1 MKEESEALLSLKRI
15 RKLNSEDKQALEALC
30 HEIRETLI
38 DAVSECGG
46 HLSSN
51 LGIVELTVG
60 LHIAF
65 DSPTDKLVFDVGHQG
80 YVHKLLTGRYPLFK
94 VLRQKGGLSGFLKR
108 SESEHD
114 AFQAGHSSTSISAA
128 LGMAYARDQ
137 AGLDYH
143 VVPIIGDGALTGGMA
158 FEALNHLGHCQK
170 KVIVILNDNDM
181 SISENVGG
189 LNKHLSKIRTNPH
202 YYKAK
207 LDVQHLIKRIPKLGG
222 AFVDAI
228 SRIKDGIKQVILP
241 SMLFEELGMTYIGPV
256 DGHNMKDILSAL
268 EMAKHVEG
276 PVIVHFIT
284 QKGRGYAPALNNPE
298 QFHGIGAFERS
309 SGLVKGKS
317 NSKGFSEVFGETL
330 SRLASNDPKIIAIS
344 AAMPTGTGLKSFVK
358 QFPDQFVDVGIAEQ
372 HAVTLAAGMAIQ
384 GLKPIFAVYSTFLQ
398 RAYDQVLHDVCIQ
411 NLPVVFAIDRAGLV
425 GNDGETHH
433 GVYDLAFLLHIPN
446 LTLIAPKDG
455 NDLRAAL
462 EFALDSPDGPVAIR
476 YPRGTAYSY
485 QESFQCTLEDEWDDQ
500 GSTVTLVAI
509 GTMHAKATEAIKIL
523 SIQGIKVNLW
533 SKKWLK
539 DSRHGENLDKLK
551 RSKQI
556 ITLEDHA
563 IIGGYGQLLSA
574 LCQKEGM
581 SIHFT
586 HLGIPDTFVGHGD
599 TEALFEELGLTP
611 MNIAKTIVE
620 VINET
625 KTR

>member
-1 MKEESEALLSLKRI
+1 MKEKSEALMSLKHI
-15 RKLNSEDKQALEALC
+15 RGLKSDDLKSFDLLC
-30 HEIRETLI
+30 HEIREVLI

-46 HLSSN
+46 HLASN
-51 LGIVELTVG
+51 LGIVELTVA

-65 DSPTDKLVFDVGHQG
+65 DSPKDKLIFDVGHQG

-94 VLRQKGGLSGFLKR
+94 VLRKKGGLSGFLKR
-108 SESEHD
+108 SESDHD

-158 FEALNHLGHCQK
+158 FEALNHLGHTQK

-189 LNKHLSKIRTNPH
+189 LNKHLSKIRTNPN

-207 LDVQHLIKRIPKLGG
+207 HGVQQVIKRIPKFGG
-222 AFVDAI
+222 PFVDAI
-228 SRIKDGIKQVILP
+228 SRIKDGIKQIVLP
-241 SMLFEELGMTYIGPV
+241 SMLFEELGITYIGPV
-256 DGHNMKDILSAL
+256 DGHNMRDILSAL
-268 EMAKHVEG
+268 EMAKQVEG

-284 QKGRGYAPALNNPE
+284 QKGRGYAPALDNPE
-298 QFHGIGAFERS
+298 QFHGINPFDRS
-309 SGLVKGKS
+309 TGVVKSKASSKS
-317 NSKGFSEVFGETL
+317 FSDVFGETITQ
-330 SRLASNDPKIIAIS
+330 LARKNSKIFAIS
-344 AAMPTGTGLKSFVK
+344 AAMPTGTGLKHFVK
-358 QFPDQFVDVGIAEQ
+358 EFPDRFVDVGIAEQ

-384 GLKPIFAVYSTFLQ
+384 GLKPVFAVYSTFLQ

-411 NLPVVFAIDRAGLV
+411 DLPVVFAIDRAGLV

-446 LTLIAPKDG
+446 MTIIAPKDG

-462 EFALDSPDGPVAIR
+462 IYAIDDAKGPVAIR

-485 QESFQCTLEDEWDDQ
+485 NESFVCTLEDEWIDQ
-500 GSTVTLVAI
+500 GSHVTLVAV
-509 GTMHAKATEAIKIL
+509 GTMHAKAVEAIKL
-523 SIQGIKVNLW
+523 LNEKGIFVNLL

-539 DSRHGENLDKLK
+539 NRDQEEDLSLLK
-551 RSKQI
+551 QSQVI
-556 ITLEDHA
+556 VTLEDHSV
-563 IIGGYGQLLSA
+563 IGGYGQRLSG
-574 LCQKEGM
+574 LCNDQGH
-581 SIHFT
+581 HFKFK

-599 TEALFEELGLTP
+599 TEVLFEELGLTP
-611 MNIAKTIVE
+611 LQIANTLTE
-620 VINET
+620 VHHET
-625 KTR
+625 KT